1 MNPITMKKIL
11 LIPVVLAALSLN
23 VHAETTGSISGVH
36 NCCRSCEN
44 AIMKVAATVS
54 GITVTP
60 KGGTLNIVAKGKA
73 DIKKFQDKLLD
84 AGFWGEIDAAS
95 GSEAEKPK
103 TASVSSSSSS
113 KKVKTATV
121 SGAHICCQKCRDM
134 VMDTVK
140 GVPGV
145 KSSDVMPDVKNFK
158 VEGEFSKEELEAA
171 LRKAGFGG
179 KVK

>member
-1 MNPITMKKIL
+1 MKTSS
-11 LIPVVLAALSLN
+11 LIPIVLAALVLN
-23 VHAETTGSISGVH
+23 VRAEITGSISGVH

-54 GITVTP
+54 GISVTP

-84 AGFWGEIDAAS
+84 AGFWGEIDAAP
-95 GSEAEKPK
+95 GSASESAEK
-103 TASVSSSSSS
+103 TTSTSSASA

-121 SGAHICCQKCRDM
+121 SGAHLCCQKCRDM

-145 KSSDVMPDVKNFK
+145 KSSDVMPDVKSFK
-158 VEGEFSKEELEAA
+158 VEGEFSKEELEVA